1 MNGVLRV
8 TVGEKG
14 LSKAITIIA
23 LSCFLVAGA
32 AVTSILSRESMSAP
46 EAQPA
51 PVVKSP
57 IANRETK
64 QDRLSVISLAQ
75 ASMPPATRSP
85 SPTDV
90 LRQAYASSSAA
101 DVEAAKAV
109 EVLARVAPQ
118 ALSEPQVA
126 TTQSVTP
133 QQAALPDAAPP
144 QAAAPQPAK
153 PKAAAKPAPQKSYAL
168 LSDVQIAGIKER
180 LKLSSSQESYWP
192 GVETALHAIAR
203 KIHAE
208 KLSNPSATAA
218 QLDPDCAEVQQLKSA
233 AMPLL
238 FQLREDQKDEVRKL
252 ARVIGLEKVASA
264 I

>member
-1 MNGVLRV
+1 
-8 TVGEKG
+8 
-14 LSKAITIIA
+14 
-23 LSCFLVAGA
+23 
-32 AVTSILSRESMSAP
+32 MSAP

-51 PVVKSP
+51 PVVKSQM
-57 IANRETK
+57 ANRESK

-75 ASMPPATRSP
+75 ASVPPVTRSL

-109 EVLARVAPQ
+109 EVLSRVAPQ

-133 QQAALPDAAPP
+133 QAELPQAATP
-144 QAAAPQPAK
+144 QAAAAQPAR
-153 PKAAAKPAPQKSYAL
+153 PKVTAKPAPQKSYAL

-192 GVETALHAIAR
+192 GVETALRAVAR
-203 KIHAE
+203 KIHAA
-208 KLSNPSATAA
+208 KLSDPSATVA
-218 QLDPDCAEVQQLKSA
+218 QLDPDCEEVQQLKSA

-252 ARVIGLEKVASA
+252 ARIIGLEKVASA